1 MIPKSGNRF
10 PACAKPR
17 KSRLLPFDV
26 SAGEGRSDKIMRKTI
41 PVHAK
46 ASRKSIPLRCD
57 YGFRNSPLGADIV
70 AAMRAIGESVREI
83 AGLDRDGAIRRTTF
97 I

>member
-10 PACAKPR
+10 
-17 KSRLLPFDV
+17 
-26 SAGEGRSDKIMRKTI
+26 SDKIMRKTI
-41 PVHAK
+41 LAHAK
-46 ASRKSIPLRCD
+46 ASQKSIPLRCD